1 MACCRKMSIHCV
13 LDRLSCANYRAHG
26 KGHGM
31 QIKHTANATHMANQY
46 FAMCLST
53 KHTTCLAHG
62 KIGNL
67 LCAWLENTWSM
78 FGTRQNSQFAVCP
91 YMPTA
96 KQNIA
101 MCFSALPSWNKIFGK
116 MPSKLFLLC
125 THCTWYSMLNFGMF
139 LDLFAIFSHF
149 ILLNGFPGISQIWT
163 ASVLNNRI

>member
-13 LDRLSCANYRAHG
+13 LDRLLCANYRAHG

-91 YMPTA
+91 DMHTA
-96 KQNIA
+96 KQNIYRVLFFFA
-101 MCFSALPSWNKIFGK
+101 VYLTPGTQQIIWKNVDSALQT
-116 MPSKLFLLC
+116 FLLC
-125 THCTWYSMLNFGMF
+125 AYYTWYSMLSFDMF
-139 LDLFAIFSHF
+139 LSLFAILSHW
-149 ILLNGFPGISQIWT
+149 ISW
-163 ASVLNNRI
+163 A